1 MTVASS
7 GRFHILSALVE
18 NKPGV
23 LARISLLFSRRGFNI
38 FSLAVAP
45 TQDDALSRVTIVVDA
60 ASAPIEQVTKQLHK
74 LVNVVKIT
82 ELPPQDSVERELML
96 VSVDVAPP
104 ERAELLAL
112 VDVFGGKVV
121 DVGHARV
128 TVAVTDEPD
137 RLDAVEDLLAPYGIA
152 DLQRTGRI
160 AMARVERRD
169 PSLSRLR
176 SVV

>member
-1 MTVASS
+1 MAAPN
-7 GRFHILSALVE
+7 RFHILSAVVE

-45 TQDDALSRVTIVVDA
+45 TQDDATSRVTIVVDA
-60 ASAPIEQVTKQLHK
+60 DSAPIEQITKQLHK
-74 LVNVVKIT
+74 LVNVIKIN
-82 ELPPQDSVERELML
+82 ELPPHASVERELML

-112 VDVFGGKVV
+112 VDVFDGKVV

-137 RLDAVEDLLAPYGIA
+137 RLDAVEDLMAPYGIV

-160 AMARVERRD
+160 ALPRAERKD
-169 PSLSRLR
+169 PSATRLR
-176 SVV
+176 SVS